1 MLFLKFRKKLYFC
14 PKNKMESDSFSFC
27 SMLFVKRVSCI
38 KLFTSGVSRWI
49 IIAFFFSLMNTP

>member
-1 MLFLKFRKKLYFC
+1 
-14 PKNKMESDSFSFC
+14 MESDSFSFC